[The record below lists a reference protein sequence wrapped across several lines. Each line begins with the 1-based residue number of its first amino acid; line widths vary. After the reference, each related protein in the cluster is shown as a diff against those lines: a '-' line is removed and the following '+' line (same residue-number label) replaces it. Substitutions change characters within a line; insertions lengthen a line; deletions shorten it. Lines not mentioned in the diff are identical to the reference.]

1 MSGHHMLY
9 PLDMSGHHLLY
20 AVSLRFAG
28 PALVSSIALLGAFMR
43 ADMICYKKKPP
54 GVTEPQ
60 CHTAAFATAR
70 RLYCCTRAAAAA
82 CVLA

>member
-9 PLDMSGHHLLY
+9 PLDMRGHHLLY

-82 CVLA
+82 